1 MPRKQFFLV
10 TFINLKS
17 KEGTYFFFFF
27 KFFFASRGI
36 PSEVALA
43 RSSGV
48 VMIDRRFGCSD
59 FDRTEPPK
67 FRVPWASKSLL
78 SSVRELQAKWLR
90 LERAGV
96 PGVEFD
102 QICLATKKKSTTS

>member
-17 KEGTYFFFFF
+17 KEGMYFFFFF

-78 SSVRELQAKWLR
+78 SSVRELQAK
-90 LERAGV
+90 
-96 PGVEFD
+96 
-102 QICLATKKKSTTS
+102 